1 MDKGMMDKG
10 MMDKGM
16 MDKGMMDKGMKTQFP
31 ILQFLCPDS
40 YVPIPM
46 SRFRRADGYFSIR

>member
-1 MDKGMMDKG
+1 MHDKG

-40 YVPIPM
+40 YVPIPV
-46 SRFRRADGYFSIR
+46 SRFRRKDGYFSIR